1 MGLNDGGVRVGGLRQ
16 LTNIKKTKTWETAT
30 DWDNAVSESGM
41 VHADTANTDHNDAG
55 ALKMGYPYDFG
66 LITPTPLGAWP
77 QHEDSGSTAHDLSN
91 SYDGSPSGGTSQ
103 GNTGILGATSYQY
116 KPAGGSDAD
125 VEISRS
131 SDLDP
136 SNMGDTFTFTQ
147 WVFTNNFNT
156 SDWQNVLTIGGGGN
170 DVIGLKSGRNSG
182 NWQLFLDT
190 SNTTIGHVESDTAP
204 TVGAWE
210 FVVLVYDGSEA
221 RLYVDGSKVYTWS
234 ASGSLDSTS
243 EDWRIGNR
251 GEKGE
256 SWDGKITETR
266 IYNEAL
272 TASQVQAL
280 YDIVDQ
286 PSTLTTASKSFSEA
300 TKPDLQNLSYTLN
313 GESIALDV
321 IGSPG
326 TASEE
331 TVTQTLD
338 GASSYTLSWS
348 NSHTDFRLKP
358 QLSTTDETV
367 SPTFSRGELVE

>member
-1 MGLNDGGVRVGGLRQ
+1 MSLLLNAALSPE
-16 LTNIKKTKTWETAT
+16 TITWETST
-30 DWDNAVSESGM
+30 DWDNAVSEAGV

-55 ALKMGYPYDFG
+55 TLQMGYPYDIS

-77 QHEDSGSTAHDLSN
+77 QHEDSGSTAHDLSDG
-91 SYDGSPSGGTSQ
+91 YDGTVTGGTGQ
-103 GNTGILGATSYQY
+103 GNTGILGTTSYQY
-116 KPAGGSDAD
+116 EPAGGSDAD

-131 SDLDP
+131 GDLDP

-147 WVFTNNFNT
+147 WVYTNNFTT
-156 SDWQNVLTIGGGGN
+156 STWQNVLTIGGGGN
-170 DVIGLKSGRNSG
+170 DVMGLKSGRNSG
-182 NWQLFLDT
+182 NWELYLDA
-190 SNTTIGHVESDTAP
+190 SNSNIGHVESNTSP
-204 TVGAWE
+204 TVDTWE
-210 FVVLVYDGSEA
+210 FLALTYDGSAGEA
-221 RLYVDGSKVYTWS
+221 KLYVDGSDVYTWS
-234 ASGSLDSTS
+234 ASGSLSGTS

-272 TASQVQAL
+272 TASQVQTL
-280 YDIVDQ
+280 YDVVDQ

-300 TKPDLQNLSYTLN
+300 TQPDLQNLSYVLN
-313 GESIALDV
+313 GESITLTV

-331 TVTQTLD
+331 TVTQTLS
-338 GASSYTLSWS
+338 GATSYSLSWN

-358 QLSTTDETV
+358 QLSTTDKTT
-367 SPTFSRGELVE
+367 SPTFSRGELIG